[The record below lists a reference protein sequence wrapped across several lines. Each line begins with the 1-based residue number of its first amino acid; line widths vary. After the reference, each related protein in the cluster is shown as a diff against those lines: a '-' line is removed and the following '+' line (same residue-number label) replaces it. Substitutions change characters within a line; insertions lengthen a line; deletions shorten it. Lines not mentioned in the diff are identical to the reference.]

1 LGFSGEVVKSA
12 RCAHKFFCF
21 FYFSC
26 MTSPKKRMIFLVL
39 LFAYRFL
46 SIGTS
51 ANPAIAIAVIM
62 PIVAGKKYVSAI
74 DGAGGVGVG
83 VACGASATP
92 M

>member
-1 LGFSGEVVKSA
+1 MA
-12 RCAHKFFCF
+12 
-21 FYFSC
+21 
-26 MTSPKKRMIFLVL
+26 SPKKRMIFLVL

-51 ANPAIAIAVIM
+51 TNPAIAIAVIM